1 MKIFRLFI
9 ISILIYPQIASAQ
22 FFEIGLGIGGS
33 VYYGDLSPDEAA
45 DNFKLVRPAL
55 GVFASHHFN
64 DRVACQLGIQ
74 NFTLAG
80 DDKINSKENLKYRN
94 LSFRSNVWEIAL
106 KGEFYILP
114 FDPERMELPISIYVS
129 SGIAGF
135 FHNPKAFFA
144 GTYHA
149 LQPLSTEG
157 QGLSSFPERKPY
169 KLAQIAIPAILGLK
183 YNVSPTIS
191 LFIEFGPRFTFT
203 DYLDD
208 VSSTYA
214 VGDELREERGD
225 LAFNLSDRRILPD
238 GEPKKYEDRAQRG
251 NPKSN
256 DMYFAGLLG
265 VSVALDDILGNTF
278 GHRVKCPKF

>member
-1 MKIFRLFI
+1 MKIFKFFI
-9 ISILIYPQIASAQ
+9 ISIFIFPKLASAQ
-22 FFEIGLGIGGS
+22 FFEVGLGIGGS
-33 VYYGDLSPDEAA
+33 VYYGDLSPDGA

-55 GVFASHHFN
+55 GAFASHHFN
-64 DRVACQLGIQ
+64 ERVAVQLGIQ

-80 DDKINSKENLKYRN
+80 DDKINSKEYIKNRN

-106 KGEFYILP
+106 RGEFYILP
-114 FDPERMELPISIYVS
+114 FDPERMELPVSIYAGT
-129 SGIAGF
+129 GIIGF

-144 GTYHA
+144 GTYHS

-157 QGLSSFPERKPY
+157 QGLESFPDRKPY

-183 YNVSPTIS
+183 YNVGPSIS

-238 GEPKKYEDRAQRG
+238 GEPKTYLDLGQRG

-256 DMYFAGLLG
+256 DTYFVGLLG
-265 VSVALDDILGNTF
+265 VSIVLDDILGNAF
-278 GHRVKCPKF
+278 GYRVKCPTF